1 MCLDRALP
9 QDPVAPSPAFAW
21 QNASQDPMV
30 APSQPRCSPF
40 PDSSLLLDRSR
51 LPRAVGL
58 HILAIEQAP
67 RQQWLMP
74 ETPADTTET
83 EIACHYPNQ
92 TFSGGQQTC

>member
-1 MCLDRALP
+1 
-9 QDPVAPSPAFAW
+9 
-21 QNASQDPMV
+21 
-30 APSQPRCSPF
+30 
-40 PDSSLLLDRSR
+40 
-51 LPRAVGL
+51 VGL

-92 TFSGGQQTC
+92 TFSGGQQTCWPQSSCIVHWLRLNAHI

>member
-1 MCLDRALP
+1 
-9 QDPVAPSPAFAW
+9 
-21 QNASQDPMV
+21 
-30 APSQPRCSPF
+30 
-40 PDSSLLLDRSR
+40 
-51 LPRAVGL
+51 VGL